1 MRILHVDTE
10 RGWRGGEQQ
19 LFYLVKGLKERGFDQ
34 AVACRVGDE
43 LEKRCREIGVEVIP
57 LKGNQTSDCLRLG
70 AVGKR
75 FDVIHAHSAKA
86 HTVSALSK
94 RFHRKPV
101 VYTRRVDYS
110 PKRNAV
116 TRLKYRLTDRV
127 VAISEAVKNVL
138 ERELPF
144 LKGKVSVIPSAVDV
158 DEIKRKV
165 NPERVEEIKRELG
178 GKPLIGTLA
187 ALTEQKDIPNF
198 IEAAE
203 LVLRELPSAKFV
215 VFGEGKLRKTLEEIV
230 ERKGLNGKFIL
241 YGFVRDVPNYT
252 KALDLFVLP
261 SRNEGLGSSL
271 LIAMALKVPVIAT
284 EVGGTVE
291 AVKHGDT
298 GILVPPENPEALS
311 EGILSLIK
319 DESLKKKLTE
329 NAFQLVLKKF
339 SVSTMVDSYVELYR
353 EVKGGRDV

>member
-10 RGWRGGEQQ
+10 KGWRGGEQQ
-19 LFYLVKGLKERGFDQ
+19 LLYLAKGLKEKGFKQ

-43 LEKRCREIGVEVIP
+43 LEKRCREEGIDVIP
-57 LKGNQTSDCLRLG
+57 LKGNQSSDCLRVA
-70 AVGKR
+70 AVGKK

-86 HTVSALSK
+86 HTISALSK

-101 VYTRRVDYS
+101 VYTRRVDYL
-110 PKRNAV
+110 PRKNAI

-127 VAISEAVKNVL
+127 VAISEAVKEIL

-144 LKGKVSVIPSAVDV
+144 LKGKVAVIPSAVDV
-158 DEIKRKV
+158 EEIERGLNPEKVKEIKEK
-165 NPERVEEIKRELG
+165 LG

-187 ALTEQKDIPNF
+187 ALTDQKDIPNL
-198 IEAAE
+198 IGAAE
-203 LVLRELPSAKFV
+203 TVLRELPSAKFV
-215 VFGEGKLRKTLEEIV
+215 VFGEGKLRKRLEKLIE
-230 ERKGLNGKFIL
+230 EKGLKGQFIL

-271 LIAMALKVPVIAT
+271 LIAMALKVPVVAT
-284 EVGGTVE
+284 AVGGTVE
-291 AVKHGDT
+291 AVKDGET
-298 GILVPPENPEALS
+298 GILVPPEDPKALS
-311 EGILSLIK
+311 EGILKLVK
-319 DESLKKKLTE
+319 DEKLRKRLTE
-329 NAFQLVLKKF
+329 NAFHLILKKF

-353 EVKGGRDV
+353 EVKGG